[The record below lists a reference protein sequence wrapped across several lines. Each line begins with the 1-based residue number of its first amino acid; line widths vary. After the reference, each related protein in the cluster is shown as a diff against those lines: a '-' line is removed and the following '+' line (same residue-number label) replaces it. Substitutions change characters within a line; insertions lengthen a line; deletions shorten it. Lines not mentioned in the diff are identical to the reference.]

1 MKQNWSFTLYLLLLI
16 TLGYAATDIYLPSL
30 PSIGEY
36 FQASDQD
43 VQMTLITYLASFSLS
58 PLIFGPLSDHFGRR
72 TIIFFGILCSIFT
85 AAACLFAPSV
95 EWLSLLR
102 FFQGFGG
109 GAVMIAARAT
119 VVDNYTGKEL
129 TKQMSTISMLMP
141 LVLAVAPVLGGYLQE
156 AFGWQSVFLFLT
168 VYMGV
173 VLALFTLKGNVS
185 SKLHHDKKLKEAF
198 AIYRSHLTNKMFL
211 SYSLNYI
218 LPSIGFFSY
227 LTVSPFLFQDVIGL
241 SPAEYGTTSL
251 FIGAIILTTGFV
263 NLRLIQL
270 FKVTQILQLGACLIL
285 LSGLLLLTFYFLG
298 MITKWTVLLPVLVFF
313 CCGPLCS
320 ANGASLALRQ
330 VNSHFGAASA
340 LLNSCQLMTGACTSF
355 IISRFSDQS
364 TLSLATCFIFV
375 AVASLVNLRLVE
387 EEEPEVLSS

>member
-72 TIIFFGILCSIFT
+72 KIIFLGLLCSVFT
-85 AAACLFAPSV
+85 AAACLFASSV
-95 EWLSLLR
+95 EWLSLFR

-119 VVDNYTGKEL
+119 VVDNYSGKEL

-156 AFGWQSVFLFLT
+156 SFGWESVFLFLT
-168 VYMGV
+168 FYMLAV
-173 VLALFTLKGNVS
+173 FALFILKGDLS
-185 SKLHHDKKLKEAF
+185 TKHSHDKKLKEAF

-211 SYSLNYI
+211 SFSLNYI

-251 FIGAIILTTGFV
+251 FIGAVIITTGLV
-263 NLRLIQL
+263 NLRLIQF

-285 LSGLLLLTFYFLG
+285 LSGLLLLTFHWLD
-298 MITKWTVLLPVLVFF
+298 ILTKWSVLIPVLIFF

-330 VNSHFGAASA
+330 VRSHFGAASA
-340 LLNSCQLMTGACTSF
+340 LLNSCQLLTGACTSF

-364 TLSLATCFIFV
+364 TLSLACCFIFV
-375 AVASLVNLRLVE
+375 AVFSLLNLRLVE
-387 EEEPEVLSS
+387 EAEPEIQSS